1 MKNSDNEV
9 VDIELNVEVADAR
22 AKISKLRN
30 EIDKL
35 TKTRNKAKNM
45 TREQRDAA
53 DQLALAEAKLA
64 KQKLRLSNSVKKQ
77 TSAEEGSTAA
87 VQRQINALMAEQKQL
102 QKNSAQYAIN
112 ARKINDLSTS
122 INVSSRA
129 SGAAT
134 SSVMEL
140 GRVISDAPYGIRGMA
155 NNLSQLVSLMFYATT
170 AAGGF
175 TLALRQMWKAL
186 MGPLGIV
193 VAITA
198 AISALDYFSNKT
210 DKTKKAMSSLN
221 STFTASATKLLV
233 YLEIM
238 NDSNVS
244 LDRKKE
250 ITSDVNEEFKD
261 LNATLKENGTLT
273 DISTQA
279 VWDMIDAMIGLAKA
293 EAIVELIQKE
303 YKKQLE
309 LGNSVLLENLSFLE
323 MTWAALSM
331 SAGTSSEAM
340 ADAIGMSLNKV
351 GLSLEKSKVA
361 VKAYMDMLTKNN
373 AEIGKLLFG
382 GDNTKDP
389 KPPKDPKTK
398 RSTDFSGKLLDFS
411 VENDKIR
418 DEEMK
423 KTIIFEQDKLA
434 YLHQAEMREL
444 TQKKDGYV
452 LKETL
457 RYNAFIKK
465 QQAIADDV
473 DQTKANRKVA
483 QDNILQA
490 ETEFRQKMILSEENY
505 GQAVINMQKWQNIEV
520 GILTNEQKEQV
531 MEYQRWSNEKLTE
544 QYLYKK
550 TFMGL
555 IRTTNREAEIDLM
568 EDRNAEI
575 EERINTVK
583 ISLDEELELY
593 REFTENKT
601 KILKLQSSEDAEVY
615 EAQKFMMNSVMDSAT
630 SIFSTMKNNAKKGSD
645 EQKKYALLE
654 IYAGAAKG
662 LMNGVLIAGE
672 AAKGSATA
680 APFIYAG
687 VLATQIA
694 SVYSSVQAAKK
705 VLAGG
710 SPSGGSKVA
719 TPTFSPNFNVV
730 GNSDTNQ
737 LAESISDQTNSPTR
751 AYVVYEDIAT
761 AGVVSEQSI
770 ESSGI

>member
-351 GLSLEKSKVA
+351 GDDLEKSKVA
-361 VKAYMDMLTKNN
+361 LQAYMDMLTKDN
-373 AEIGKLLFG
+373 AEIGRLLFSG
-382 GDNTKDP
+382 KNKDTKG
-389 KPPKDPKTK
+389 PKDPKRKDPNAFEGKIIDYTK
-398 RSTDFSGKLLDFS
+398 
-411 VENDKIR
+411 ENNKIR
-418 DEEMK
+418 DKMMK
-423 KTIIFEQDKLA
+423 DTIIFEADKLA
-434 YLHQAEMREL
+434 YLQDSAVRDLEQSKANWNIKEDAAHDNYVRKMEKMRDADGQSQENQDIANAAIIKSNEEYLDKLIDNEQAFLDAMALLKEGQLLETKIFNKNQFEEELSFQEKMNEFEKSNREL
-444 TQKKDGYV
+444 KQTFRGLVRVADRDADRLEIEQKIASNKVKLDAETISLQDQYE
-452 LKETL
+452 LKLE
-457 RYNAFIKK
+457 NAKLIKK
-465 QQAIADDV
+465 LNDDQIADDARV
-473 DQTKANRKVA
+473 YAA
-483 QDNILQA
+483 
-490 ETEFRQKMILSEENY
+490 
-505 GQAVINMQKWQNIEV
+505 
-520 GILTNEQKEQV
+520 
-531 MEYQRWSNEKLTE
+531 
-544 QYLYKK
+544 KK
-550 TFMGL
+550 
-555 IRTTNREAEIDLM
+555 
-568 EDRNAEI
+568 
-575 EERINTVK
+575 
-583 ISLDEELELY
+583 
-593 REFTENKT
+593 
-601 KILKLQSSEDAEVY
+601 Q
-615 EAQKFMMNSVMDSAT
+615 MMNQVMDSAA
-630 SIFSTMKNNAKKGSD
+630 SVFSTMKSNAEKGSK
-645 EQKKYALLE
+645 EEKKYAMLE

-672 AAKGSATA
+672 AATAGGPA

-687 VLATQIA
+687 VLATQVA
-694 SVYSSVQAAKK
+694 SIYGALSQAKA
-705 VLAGG
+705 VLNGAN
-710 SPSGGSKVA
+710 PSGGTKSA

-730 GNSDTNQ
+730 GNSNENQ
-737 LAESISDQTNSPTR
+737 LAEGIGNQVNSPTR
-751 AYVVYEDIAT
+751 AYVVYEDIAE
-761 AGVVSEQSI
+761 AGETSAQSI